1 MCMTRGIRLFFILGY
16 RKRTRPIIAFQR
28 RLLVVDPL
36 PDPAS
41 SKAVDARPHR
51 QRAVGPRLG
60 VSELLRRALS
70 LDPLCVL
77 LVCVIRHYF
86 LLYVQQRTSP
96 LSN

>member
-1 MCMTRGIRLFFILGY
+1 MCVTRGIRLFFILGY
-16 RKRTRPIIAFQR
+16 RRQTCLTTAFRR